1 MPSSGLL
8 LPPTARQEALRG
20 SLSDENLGPGYLV
33 GGLPFEAA
41 TAIWERLWTSRYPLA
56 ADEFDDG
63 VWRQTRA
70 AAMTRQHVELHPKHV
85 WGLIGVDVD
94 HPDAVLRMVSTVD
107 NHPPPNVIIEN
118 PVNGHAHAAWAIT
131 TPIKITNYGSRRSV
145 RYGLSIEEAL
155 RRAVG
160 GDPHYPARLIKNPFH
175 PRWMT
180 HFIHAD
186 TSTLDRFGGIPDP
199 RPGTCPDVAGTTNA
213 AAPPSGTPATKPCS
227 TVSGTTPTGKCATT
241 GATLRATAPR
251 SAREVA
257 IRNADFAVPLGVTEL
272 GHISTSIADWTIRY
286 SRMWND
292 GPAAYDKAFRAI
304 QAARG
309 RKGGVK
315 GSGRNGGLTGNSRP
329 GGHARGEDRADTSD
343 KLRDMVVTAALL

>member
-1 MPSSGLL
+1 M
-8 LPPTARQEALRG
+8 
-20 SLSDENLGPGYLV
+20 
-33 GGLPFEAA
+33 PFEAA

-56 ADEFDDG
+56 ADAFDDG

-131 TPIKITNYGSRRSV
+131 TPINLTNYGSRRSV

-180 HFIHAD
+180 HFIHD
-186 TSTLDRFGGIPDP
+186 NTSTLDRLGGIL
-199 RPGTCPDVAGTTNA
+199 
-213 AAPPSGTPATKPCS
+213 TPAGHMP
-227 TVSGTTPTGKCATT
+227 GRGWHNQRRRTPVGHSRNE
-241 GATLRATAPR
+241 TLFHGVRHFAYREMRHHWGDADGYRAAI
-251 SAREVA
+251 AREVA
-257 IRNADFAVPLGVTEL
+257 IRNADFDTPLGVTEL
-272 GHISTSIADWTIRY
+272 GHISTSITGLDHPLLPNVERRTRRLRQSIPSHPSRTRTKRIRTQ
-286 SRMWND
+286 RRTRRKQ
-292 GPAAYDKAFRAI
+292 PTRRTCRKQPTRRTRAREGT
-304 QAARG
+304 AR
-309 RKGGVK
+309 RV
-315 GSGRNGGLTGNSRP
+315 SVSP
-329 GGHARGEDRADTSD
+329 GGDG
-343 KLRDMVVTAALL
+343 

>member
-1 MPSSGLL
+1 
-8 LPPTARQEALRG
+8 
-20 SLSDENLGPGYLV
+20 
-33 GGLPFEAA
+33 
-41 TAIWERLWTSRYPLA
+41 
-56 ADEFDDG
+56 
-63 VWRQTRA
+63 
-70 AAMTRQHVELHPKHV
+70 MTRQHVELHPKHV
-85 WGLIGVDVD
+85 WGLIGCRCRPPRRGPADGL
-94 HPDAVLRMVSTVD
+94 HRRQP
-107 NHPPPNVIIEN
+107 PPPNVIIEN

-131 TPIKITNYGSRRSV
+131 TPINLTNYGSRRSV

-186 TSTLDRFGGIPDP
+186 TSTLDRFGGIL
-199 RPGTCPDVAGTTNA
+199 
-213 AAPPSGTPATKPCS
+213 TPAGHMP
-227 TVSGTTPTGKCATT
+227 GRGWHNQRRRTPVGHSRNE
-241 GATLRATAPR
+241 TLFHGVRHYAYREMRHHWGDPEGYRAAI
-251 SAREVA
+251 AREVA

-272 GHISTSIADWTIRY
+272 GHISTSITDWTIRY

-309 RKGGVK
+309 RKG
-315 GSGRNGGLTGNSRP
+315 SGRNGGLAGNSRP
-329 GGHARGEDRADTSD
+329 GGLIRGADRAVTSQAF
-343 KLRDMVVTAALL
+343 REAVIWEARS